1 MGDVGIVLDSEL
13 TRHIVITRKAREVIT
28 NRPVKPAVIGRC
40 LETLIQGCEWVYAFG
55 LVWFYGWLTPLSII
69 YVSSQSLEF
78 LSIKTKKQSKIK
90 NRKYLNLYS
99 TDLPQVT
106 GKLYHIIL
114 FWTVFFKWLVSY
126 ILVVIFFV
134 L

>member
-1 MGDVGIVLDSEL
+1 
-13 TRHIVITRKAREVIT
+13 
-28 NRPVKPAVIGRC
+28 
-40 LETLIQGCEWVYAFG
+40 

-114 FWTVFFKWLVSY
+114 FWTVFFK
-126 ILVVIFFV
+126 
-134 L
+134 

>member
-28 NRPVKPAVIGRC
+28 NRPVKPEVIGRC
-40 LETLIQGCEWVYAFG
+40 LETLIQGWEWVYAFG

-78 LSIKTKKQSKIK
+78 LSI
-90 NRKYLNLYS
+90 
-99 TDLPQVT
+99 
-106 GKLYHIIL
+106 
-114 FWTVFFKWLVSY
+114 
-126 ILVVIFFV
+126 
-134 L
+134 